1 MATMEKAN
9 TIFGETRQVSPL
21 GFNSSHMNEIEH
33 LIQAAIGGGWKLK
46 RAQVA
51 KAIDAARK
59 DPLLKDG
66 YVKVGLVTGHMM
78 LRIKQKKG
86 DGKQVTDLILVKDYK
101 AQAAKFVPV
110 VDSRLTPGKF
120 DWNGL
125 SIGDLSQAEAEK
137 ALNASYDGAWFV
149 RLDQNNTLTV
159 SLRQSGNFQHL
170 TVPAAEALSLEPGK
184 HLTTQQLGFNGQLSP
199 MRLRELQALPGFF
212 NRLDRAAS
220 ERLLNAKETNAW
232 LIQAGHRD
240 GEIAWSRK
248 TANRVEHYVIR
259 DEKGFVE
266 FNRFRERF
274 ASLQVRR

>member
-21 GFNSSHMNEIEH
+21 GFNTTHMNEIEH
-33 LIQAAIGGGWKLK
+33 LIQAAIGGAWKLK

-51 KAIDAARK
+51 KAVDAARK

-66 YVKVGLVTGHMM
+66 YIKVGLVTGHMM

-101 AQAAKFVPV
+101 SLAAKFVPA
-110 VDSRLTPGKF
+110 VDSRMTPGKF
-120 DWNGL
+120 DWNAL
-125 SIGDLSQAEAEK
+125 SIGDLSQEEAEK

-159 SLRQSGNFQHL
+159 SVRQSGRFQHL
-170 TVPAAEALSLEPGK
+170 TVAAAEALGLEPAK
-184 HLTTQQLGFNGQLSP
+184 HLTNQQLGFRSGLSP

-212 NRLDRAAS
+212 TRLDRHAA
-220 ERLLNAKETNAW
+220 ERLLNAKEVNAW

-266 FNRFRERF
+266 FSRYRQRYD
-274 ASLQVRR
+274 SLQVRR